1 MENLD
6 LTLLNKENATLI
18 HNKYQKAALP
28 FENLFANIGFPSR
41 SLESSNAYRNLFNFS
56 VNPFGAGYKAGEGIH
71 PIISNILAAS
81 INASENPSSLDGIS
95 SSKTKL
101 RSPASL
107 RNLMERS
114 KNYWGG
120 AEAASLLGAGP
131 NFPTNHLGIPKSKM
145 GQKITVGTWD
155 LESTGLTPDSRVRD
169 LSLVTREVD
178 YNVDGTFT
186 STNPELVIRK
196 QIQSDMMDIAG
207 VTGPDGRTMPLSM
220 ATFLRENGVTTE
232 AQMEKLYPGKLDKF
246 KRSSVEGGKQAV
258 EDMTEFIREML
269 KVDIITGNNTASFD
283 VDMLVRTMQSYP
295 AYNENT
301 EAQKVLTAFL
311 KRKQNDPGWFVDT
324 LDSFRVFMN
333 PREEIKNALRNVPGL
348 VDHPEAVNLI
358 DGLTASIMRDESLIG
373 KQTGENALENIFLNT
388 NIFDLIEENEEY
400 SRTLLEYME
409 NAGTHSSTVDSY
421 LNNLADQLLQE
432 NRLLVSHRMPVG
444 MTPSNLSDGAAKLFR
459 EQSGPIRSA
468 LAKINVLAENKPY
481 SNFVSFA
488 RNRVMRSSSVT
499 PTTNVSDIHSLSE
512 DVFNY
517 FKDTSG
523 GRQKISLR
531 VDPEYGAK
539 IGMLRNAVDIEES
552 FGEGT
557 EAGEL
562 FYSKE
567 ADRFQFKNSI
577 GRTLEVDQDIANQM
591 ITQTLEEARSGV
603 KKGRITAG
611 GRTLEFNEAAERI
624 NNIGFTNLEQTE
636 LSQTL
641 IAKKSLLDIGEVK
654 FPLGDK
660 PATRKALSTTSEYYG
675 AEGGISDTSFIIKN
689 VLSSEMVPIT
699 GRMGIMSEVE
709 KTTAYSRAL
718 ASRGLPYVDIDVRS
732 RVMATSE
739 SHATAEIGRTA
750 YGLSG
755 NTETAALRNKGVLEN
770 LSEMGL
776 RHAIGQGRENQ
787 FGIKIKRA
795 TKEGFFD
802 SAENSYFRTPIRGG
816 IDSSPRTIMT
826 AEDIIQLKI
835 RKFDEA
841 GEIIPGSE
849 IEFGSKA
856 FKEDINLNRLTESLV
871 QGVDDKTINIAF
883 SPIEQSTA
891 TMEDLADQVMSLQIK
906 RLKTFESSET
916 GPVAAGIIQDFENL
930 QNSIFGTG
938 GMSTENRRKELLK
951 IANMATGKERE
962 TYLGELGKKN
972 NVADQYLE
980 GWRTVKK
987 NLGEDIADNH
997 IVGFKFGGGDVAER
1011 IVEGRAIHGLYMEN
1025 TDQSIKGRVSRLV
1038 DITLD
1043 RTGKPVAAVLSPSVP
1058 DKVVRAA
1065 REVEAAVSKTEIPN
1079 AGILN
1084 AAQDA
1089 EVFQKSKDIGRG
1101 IQDLG
1106 PISADSGRVKEAS
1119 LALNVGRDWMQA
1131 NKGKILVGAAIS
1143 TAAFVGYRMSK
1154 KNNENE
1160 LYEDTISPAPFEQGQ
1175 RPYAIQEALESGNA
1189 YSSKKRDPLMTA
1201 GIVGNLDRQK
1211 IGHTSMSST
1220 KNNHLFGE

>member
-6 LTLLNKENATLI
+6 LTLLNKENADLI
-18 HNKYQKAALP
+18 HSKYQKAGLA
-28 FENLFANIGFPSR
+28 FEDLFANMGFPSR
-41 SLESSNAYRNLFNFS
+41 SLESSNAYRNFFNFS
-56 VNPFGAGYKAGEGIH
+56 VSPFGTGYKAGEGMH
-71 PIISNILAAS
+71 PMMFNILGAS
-81 INASENPSSLDGIS
+81 INASENPSSLDAINS
-95 SSKTKL
+95 SRTKL

-114 KNYWGG
+114 KNYLG
-120 AEAASLLGAGP
+120 GAGP
-131 NFPTNHLGIPKSKM
+131 NSPTNHLGIPKSKM
-145 GQKITVGTWD
+145 GQEILVGTWD
-155 LESTGLTPDSRVRD
+155 LETTGLTPDSKVRD
-169 LSLVTREVD
+169 LSLVSTKVK
-178 YNVDGTFT
+178 YHLDGTFT

-196 QIQSDMMDIAG
+196 QIQSDLMDIAG

-220 ATFLRENGVTTE
+220 STFLHENGVTTE
-232 AQMEKLYPGKLDKF
+232 AQMENLYPGKLNKF
-246 KRSSVEGGKQAV
+246 KKSLADGGKQAV
-258 EDMTEFIREML
+258 EDMTEYMREML
-269 KVDIITGNNTASFD
+269 KMDIVTGNNTASFD
-283 VDMLVRTMQSYP
+283 VDMLIQSIQGYP
-295 AYNENT
+295 AYSENF

-311 KRKQNDPGWFVDT
+311 KRKQDDPGWFVDT
-324 LDSFRVFMN
+324 LDSSRLFLD
-333 PREEIKNALRNVPGL
+333 PREKIKNALRNVPELG
-348 VDHPEAVNLI
+348 DHPETINLI

-388 NIFDLIEENEEY
+388 NLFDLIEKNEEY
-400 SRTLLEYME
+400 SRTVLEHME

-421 LNNLADQLLQE
+421 LNSLYSQFLQE
-432 NRLLVSHRMPVG
+432 GRIRVSHRMPVG

-468 LAKINVLAENKPY
+468 LEEINVLAENKPA
-481 SNFVSFA
+481 SKFVSFL

-499 PTTNVSDIHSLSE
+499 PTTNVNNIHSLSE

-523 GRQKISLR
+523 GRQKISLM
-531 VDPEYGAK
+531 VDQEYGAK
-539 IGMLRNAVDIEES
+539 IGMLKNAVDIEES
-552 FGEGT
+552 FGEGA
-557 EAGEL
+557 EAGKL

-567 ADRFQFKNSI
+567 DDRFQFKNSI
-577 GRTLEVDQDIANQM
+577 GRTLEVDQDVANEM
-591 ITQTLEEARSGV
+591 ITQTLEEARGGV
-603 KKGRITAG
+603 KTGKITAG
-611 GRTLEFNEAAERI
+611 GRTIEFNEAAERI

-641 IAKKSLLDIGEVK
+641 VARKSLLDIGEVK
-654 FPLGDK
+654 FPLGNK
-660 PATRKALSTTSEYYG
+660 PAMREALSTTSEYYG
-675 AEGGISDTSFIIKN
+675 AEGGISGTSFITKN
-689 VLSSEMVPIT
+689 VLSSDMVSVA
-699 GRMGIMSEVE
+699 GHMGATSEIE

-718 ASRGLPYVDIDVRS
+718 ASRGLPYADIDVRS

-739 SHATAEIGRTA
+739 SHPTAEIGRKA
-750 YGLSG
+750 YRSSKSA
-755 NTETAALRNKGVLEN
+755 ETAALGSEGVLEN

-816 IDSSPRTIMT
+816 VDPSPRTIMT
-826 AEDIIQLKI
+826 AEDITQLKI

-841 GEIIPGSE
+841 GGIIPGSE

-856 FKEDINLNRLTESLV
+856 FKEDINLNRFTESLV
-871 QGVDDKTINIAF
+871 QGVDNKTINIAF

-906 RLKTFESSET
+906 RLETFQGSET
-916 GPVAAGIIQDFENL
+916 GPVAIGIIQDFQNL
-930 QNSIFGTG
+930 QNSIFGKG
-938 GMSTENRRKELLK
+938 GISTEDRQKELLK
-951 IANMATGKERE
+951 IAKMATGKERE
-962 TYLGELGKKN
+962 TYLRELGEKN

-980 GWRTVKK
+980 GWQTVKK
-987 NLGEDIADNH
+987 NLGEDIADNN
-997 IVGFKFGGGDVAER
+997 IVGFKFGGGEAAER
-1011 IVEGRAIHGLYMEN
+1011 IVEGRAIHGLHMEN
-1025 TDQSIKGRVSRLV
+1025 TDYSIKGRGSRLV
-1038 DITLD
+1038 DIIED
-1043 RTGKPVAAVLSPSVP
+1043 RTGKPLAAVFSPSVP
-1058 DKVVRAA
+1058 DKVARAA
-1065 REVEAAVSKTEIPN
+1065 TEVEASVTKTQIPN

-1089 EVFQKSKDIGRG
+1089 EVFQRSKDIARG

-1119 LALNVGRDWMQA
+1119 LALNIGRDWMQA
-1131 NKGKILVGAAIS
+1131 NKGKILIGAAVS
-1143 TAAFVGYRMSK
+1143 VGAFVGYRQAK